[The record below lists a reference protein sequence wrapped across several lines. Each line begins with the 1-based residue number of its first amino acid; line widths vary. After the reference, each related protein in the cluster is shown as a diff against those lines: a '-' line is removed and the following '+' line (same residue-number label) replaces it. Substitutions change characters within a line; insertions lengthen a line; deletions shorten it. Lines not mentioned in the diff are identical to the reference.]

1 MALKD
6 KIVEELHKM
15 ESIGVIVKQTE
26 PTKWVN
32 SIVTVVKPNKI
43 RICIDPQDL
52 NKAIKHEHYPLL
64 TVEEVV
70 SSMPKAK
77 IFSVLDA
84 NQGFWQIKLDEE
96 SSKLCTFNTPIG
108 RHRFLRL
115 PFGVSSASEVFQC
128 AVAQMLEDLEGM
140 VNVTDDILV
149 WGETTEEHDQRLIK
163 LLESAREWNLKLN
176 KSKCQIRTS
185 KIRYLG
191 HIISEEGL
199 KPDDEKERAIVQ
211 MPPPENKQA
220 LMGFMDMVQYLSQFI
235 PNVSDVSNPLRKLLE
250 DDVQWHW
257 EEEQRESF
265 IKKKNLL
272 TNAPALKFFDVQK
285 PVTLS
290 VDTSSEGIGAV
301 ILQDNKPVAYGS
313 RAFTDAQ
320 KRYAQIEKEL
330 LAIVYGCEK
339 FHQYIYGKEVGVE
352 SDHKPL
358 ESIFKKSLHQAP
370 PRLQRMLLRLQRY
383 TLKVAYKPGKEM
395 HIADALSQAY
405 SI

>member
-1 MALKD
+1 
-6 KIVEELHKM
+6 
-15 ESIGVIVKQTE
+15 
-26 PTKWVN
+26 
-32 SIVTVVKPNKI
+32 
-43 RICIDPQDL
+43 
-52 NKAIKHEHYPLL
+52 
-64 TVEEVV
+64 
-70 SSMPKAK
+70 
-77 IFSVLDA
+77 
-84 NQGFWQIKLDEE
+84 
-96 SSKLCTFNTPIG
+96 
-108 RHRFLRL
+108 
-115 PFGVSSASEVFQC
+115 
-128 AVAQMLEDLEGM
+128 
-140 VNVTDDILV
+140 
-149 WGETTEEHDQRLIK
+149 
-163 LLESAREWNLKLN
+163 
-176 KSKCQIRTS
+176 
-185 KIRYLG
+185 
-191 HIISEEGL
+191 
-199 KPDDEKERAIVQ
+199 
-211 MPPPENKQA
+211 
-220 LMGFMDMVQYLSQFI
+220 MVQYLSKFI
-235 PNVSDVSNPLRKLLE
+235 LNLSDISASLRKLLK